1 MRPSVNLNWLATR
14 LKTRRILSKYLEPL
28 RELGSLDKKLRIA
41 FIALATYLIT
51 RLLADL
57 PVTLYFLLEYQDFYN
72 LEGFSTF
79 RNFLLLI
86 TLIAIY
92 LILLNHQNRAPEERE
107 KILARSLASIFALY
121 YILHFRIVQ
130 EVIELRLINAS
141 LLPSDFQDLLPIDWY
156 SIQWGI
162 EDMLE
167 GIYFK
172 YDDFLEL
179 LLATISAIS
188 LAIALCSF
196 ILFLKS
202 KWHDLNFKLDLL
214 EISREFR
221 ATKSKIVVIA
231 LILPFLIIGNDRIQ
245 ADDYSTL
252 TFEVQFMQEE
262 LVEFQGKLPKN
273 SELISQTELYDARKF
288 NAQYAYKDF
297 IKREKRIT
305 DPITSIWSPEV
316 KELRVEVIEWLELWR
331 VVLQD
336 LSLNGFTSKES
347 LFKLEQK
354 YKEISS
360 LAVAAA
366 PRFTQDYDV
375 DFWRDDFV
383 ELLSY

>member
-1 MRPSVNLNWLATR
+1 MKSF
-14 LKTRRILSKYLEPL
+14 LEPFSVL
-28 RELGSLDKKLRIA
+28 ISVDKKLRIA
-41 FIALATYLIT
+41 FIALATYLVT

-57 PVTLYFLLEYQDFYN
+57 PITLYFLLEYQDLYN

-79 RNFLLLI
+79 RNFLLLLTI
-86 TLIAIY
+86 MAIY
-92 LILLNHQNRAPEERE
+92 LILRNHQNGAPEESER
-107 KILARSLASIFALY
+107 ILARSMASIFALY

-130 EVIELRLINAS
+130 EVIEMRPISAS
-141 LLPSDFQDLLPIDWY
+141 SLPSDFQELLPIDWY

-162 EDMLE
+162 EDMVE

-188 LAIALCSF
+188 LVIALCSF
-196 ILFLKS
+196 ILFLRS
-202 KWHDLNFKLDLL
+202 KWKDLNFKLDLL

-221 ATKSKIVVIA
+221 ATKSKIVVMV

-245 ADDYSTL
+245 EDDFSTL
-252 TFEVQFMQEE
+252 ALEVQFMQEE

-273 SELISQTELYDARKF
+273 SELITQTELYDARKF

-297 IKREKRIT
+297 ISREKRIT
-305 DPITSIWSPEV
+305 DPTTSLWSPEV

-331 VVLQD
+331 LVLQD

-360 LAVAAA
+360 FAVATA
-366 PRFTQDYDV
+366 PRLTQDYNI
-375 DFWRDDFV
+375 DFWRVDFV
-383 ELLSY
+383 ALLSY